1 MNDITQN
8 IAKNL
13 SIRLEQRIAIVI
25 KPKPRFLTQKMWL
38 KLVSKFIYIER
49 TQSSMQILE

>member
-1 MNDITQN
+1 MNDITQR
-8 IAKNL
+8 IAKDI
-13 SIRLEQRIAIVI
+13 SIRMEQRIAIVI

-49 TQSSMQILE
+49 TQPTMQILE